1 MSWEPCGRTSHLGK
15 DDAVHGLTKDDFTQ
29 NPDPWGLFRQWFAEA
44 QTSEPEDPNAMA
56 LATCDADGLPDVR
69 VVLLKDADERGF
81 VFYTNTLSMK
91 GQELSDNPRAAL
103 VLHWKSLRRQV
114 RARGTVTT
122 VNDAEADAYF
132 ATRARD
138 SRLGAWASRQSQP
151 LDSRET
157 LMRAVE
163 EVGTRFPG
171 ETVPRPPH
179 WTGYRIAPVSI
190 EFWQDGAYR
199 LHDRVRFTRRG
210 DAWEGSRL
218 YP

>member
-1 MSWEPCGRTSHLGK
+1 M
-15 DDAVHGLTKDDFTQ
+15 
-29 NPDPWGLFRQWFAEA
+29 
-44 QTSEPEDPNAMA
+44 
-56 LATCDADGLPDVR
+56 
-69 VVLLKDADERGF
+69 
-81 VFYTNTLSMK
+81 
-91 GQELSDNPRAAL
+91 
-103 VLHWKSLRRQV
+103 LHWKSLRRQV
-114 RARGTVTT
+114 RARGTVTK
-122 VNDAEADAYF
+122 VEDAEADAYF

-163 EVGTRFPG
+163 EVGARFPG

-199 LHDRVRFTRRG
+199 LHDRVRFTRQG
-210 DAWEGSRL
+210 DAWAGRRL

>member
-1 MSWEPCGRTSHLGK
+1 MNE
-15 DDAVHGLTKDDFTQ
+15 LTKDDFTR
-29 NPDPWGLFRQWFAEA
+29 NPDPWVLFRQWFAEA
-44 QTSEPEDPNAMA
+44 QAAEPEDPNAMA
-56 LATCDADGLPDVR
+56 LATTDADGLPDVR
-69 VVLLKDADERGF
+69 IVLLKDADERGF

-91 GQELSDNPRAAL
+91 GVELSDNPRAAL

-114 RARGTVTT
+114 RARGTVTK
-122 VNDAEADAYF
+122 VEDAEADAYF

-163 EVGTRFPG
+163 EVGARFPG

-199 LHDRVRFTRRG
+199 LHDRVRFTRQG
-210 DAWEGSRL
+210 DAWAGRRL

>member
-1 MSWEPCGRTSHLGK
+1 M
-15 DDAVHGLTKDDFTQ
+15 DGLTKSDFTL

-44 QTSEPEDPNAMA
+44 QASEPEDPNAMA

-69 VVLLKDADERGF
+69 IVLLKDADERGF
-81 VFYTNTLSMK
+81 VFYTNTLSTK
-91 GQELSDNPRAAL
+91 GLELSANPRAAL

-114 RARGTVTT
+114 RARGTVTK
-122 VNDAEADAYF
+122 VEDAEADAYF

-163 EVGTRFPG
+163 DVGQRFPG
-171 ETVPRPPH
+171 ESVPRPPH
-179 WTGYRIAPVSI
+179 WTGYRIAPVTM

-210 DAWEGSRL
+210 GAWESNRL

>member
-1 MSWEPCGRTSHLGK
+1 M
-15 DDAVHGLTKDDFTQ
+15 DGLTKDDFTK

-44 QTSEPEDPNAMA
+44 EAAEPEDPNAMA

-69 VVLLKDADERGF
+69 IVLLKGADERGF
-81 VFYTNTLSMK
+81 VFYTNTLSVK
-91 GQELSDNPRAAL
+91 GLELADNPRAAL

-114 RARGTVTT
+114 RARGTVTK
-122 VNDAEADAYF
+122 VEDAEADAYF
-132 ATRARD
+132 ASRARD

-157 LMRAVE
+157 LIRAVD
-163 EVGTRFPG
+163 EVGARFPG
-171 ETVPRPPH
+171 ESVPRPPH
-179 WTGYRIAPVSI
+179 WTGYRIAPVTM

-210 DAWEGSRL
+210 DGWEGNRL